1 MRQLQSL
8 RHDFTPNTARRK
20 IKAAHKDGMVRIMDD
35 CYWPDDEREERIIKA
50 NREIL
55 RIVAEAMQND
65 QVREDHG

>member
-1 MRQLQSL
+1 MAVVREYRASNGAL
-8 RHDFTPNTARRK
+8 
-20 IKAAHKDGMVRIMDD
+20 VRIMDD
-35 CYWPDDEREERIIKA
+35 CYWPDDEREERIRQA

>member
-1 MRQLQSL
+1 MAV
-8 RHDFTPNTARRK
+8 AREYR
-20 IKAAHKDGMVRIMDD
+20 ASNGALVRIMDD
-35 CYWPDDEREERIIKA
+35 CYWPEDEREERIRQA